1 MAGWMRCTW
10 IVLSV
15 SLFLVPGGRAAAAP
29 WRPAVDGLTF
39 VVVEK
44 KVRTDRR
51 PPCAGCALPGSK
63 ALEPLP
69 AAVLQRAGA
78 RAVQYEGFLTTWLP
92 APAARNLVQVARR
105 LGLAA
110 GLGIDREVRLPW
122 HSFTPGNPAGRH
134 DPGVLSEVPSRAVP
148 RLFLIQFA
156 YPVRPEW
163 LATLEGCG
171 AERLA
176 WFQHRTLL
184 VRAPSRPTLTR
195 CAVAP
200 YLSWIDT
207 FRASDRVSPEILEDG
222 GSSRV
227 WLQYIHGTDLV
238 AKVKELSKIV
248 RISGRYESAQ
258 DRVAYVRVEGS
269 LEDLRRIV
277 INDPDL
283 LFASLDSDSG
293 PSDERQGQIVAG
305 LHDGTALCP
314 VGTTDCPH
322 YREWL
327 SERGLLSRSNQQV
340 VAVIDLGYD
349 DGKPPSAAI
358 DHHPDLESPE
368 RLEGIAALS
377 GFEASDATGHG
388 TMVAG
393 IIAGDGSAAGATQA
407 TDAEGFFYGSGIAPG
422 AKIFAFDILGLFE
435 DRNFLQTA
443 FNHSRLHTDGT
454 SRARIANQSW
464 NQSRTDPD
472 SGAFLPVGD
481 YTVFAQFFDARVL
494 DASAPSAHDPSSPAR
509 PGDQPMTVVF
519 SAGNHAFDCLTQAE
533 GWNSVSSP
541 AVAKNVI
548 AVGATESYRPAPE
561 PPLACGG
568 CFTADGTPNGRPP
581 DADASHVGR
590 VASFSGRGRLFEPFP
605 AAHRAHD
612 TRVKP
617 DLVAPGVRVFST
629 VPYAFAEYDQKPLAT
644 GCAKYHSS
652 PNPANTYHT
661 YGTGT
666 SFAAPVV
673 SGVAAL
679 KRKWFL
685 DRGVDPAPS
694 LVKAALIATAE
705 SLGGQGLA
713 GHDHRP
719 SPLSGWGRVDLDRL
733 TDHRPRQYV
742 NASPR
747 NAVLT
752 GEARIYQFKA
762 ADLSAPV
769 YIVLVWDDEPADAAT
784 NAQAPLVNDLAL
796 DLEGGTW
803 RGNFFNENMTGTDD
817 GFSYRFPARTW
828 THDTVNNVEAIFLPA
843 GTLSAG
849 QTLQVRVTGVN
860 VPRGRASGR
869 QSFSIYAYNL
879 TAP

>member
-1 MAGWMRCTW
+1 MRCLW
-10 IVLSV
+10 FALWVL
-15 SLFLVPGGRAAAAP
+15 LCLVPGSRALAAP

-39 VVVEK
+39 VVIEK
-44 KVRTDRR
+44 KVRTGQR
-51 PPCAGCALPGSK
+51 PPCAGCPLPGSK

-69 AAVLQRAGA
+69 TAVLQRAGT

-110 GLGIDREVRLPW
+110 ALGDLAMDREVRLPW
-122 HSFTPGNPAGRH
+122 HSFTPGNPAGRS
-134 DPGVLSEVPSRAVP
+134 DPGVTSEIPSRAVP
-148 RLFLIQFA
+148 RLFLLQFA

-163 LATLEGCG
+163 LATLEECG

-184 VRAPSRPTLTR
+184 VRAPSRPVLTR

-207 FRASDRVSPEILEDG
+207 FRASDRVSPEILEARN
-222 GSSRV
+222 SSR
-227 WLQYIHGTDLV
+227 WLQYVHGTDLI
-238 AKVKELSKIV
+238 AKVKELSKLV

-258 DRVAYVRVEGS
+258 DRVAYVRVEAD
-269 LEDLRRIV
+269 LEDLRQIV

-283 LFASLDSDSG
+283 LFVSPDTESG

-305 LHDGTALCP
+305 QHDGTALCA
-314 VGTTDCPH
+314 VGTVNCPH

-327 SERGLLSRSNQQV
+327 NERELLGDRNQQV

-377 GFEASDATGHG
+377 GINASDATGHG

-393 IIAGDGSAAGATQA
+393 IIAGDGSVAGATQA
-407 TDAEGFFYGSGIAPG
+407 ADAEGFFYGSGIAPG
-422 AKIFAFDILGLFE
+422 ARIFAFDILGLFE
-435 DRNFLQTA
+435 DRSFLQTA
-443 FNHSRLHTDGT
+443 FNHSRLRPNGT
-454 SRARIANQSW
+454 ARALIANQSW
-464 NQSRTDPD
+464 NQSRIDFD
-472 SGAFLPVGD
+472 SGGFHPVSD

-519 SAGNHAFDCLTQAE
+519 SAGNHASDCTTLAE
-533 GWNSVSSP
+533 TWNSVSSP

-548 AVGATESYRPAPE
+548 AVGATESYRPAPD

-581 DADASHVGR
+581 DVDASHVGR

-605 AAHRAHD
+605 APHLAHQ
-612 TRVKP
+612 TRIKP
-617 DLVAPGVRVFST
+617 DLVAPGVRVVST
-629 VPYAFAEYDQKPLAT
+629 VPYAFSDYDERPQAT
-644 GCAKYHSS
+644 GCAKYYSS
-652 PNPANTYHT
+652 SNAANTYHT

-694 LVKAALIATAE
+694 LLKAALIATAD

-719 SPLSGWGRVDLDRL
+719 SPLSGWGRVNLDRL
-733 TDHRPRQYV
+733 ADHRPRQFV

-747 NAVLT
+747 NAVHT

-784 NAQAPLVNDLAL
+784 NGQAPLKNDLAL
-796 DLEGGTW
+796 DVDSGAW
-803 RGNFFNENMTGTDD
+803 RGNFFNENRTGVDD
-817 GFSYRFPARTW
+817 GFSYRFPVRSW
-828 THDTVNNVEAIFLPA
+828 THDTVNNVEAIFLPPGA
-843 GTLSAG
+843 LIAG
-849 QTLQVRVTGVN
+849 QTLQVRVAGVN
-860 VPRGRASGR
+860 VPQGRANGR
-869 QSFSIYAYNL
+869 QTFSIYAYNV